1 MASEEESSRKKRG
14 AENQLTQHNWEA
26 DDDPIDPQVSVC
38 PCRPLAGLCAV
49 RGGEEV
55 VQARFCRRQA
65 RIGVVMWSDLH
76 SKRGPSR
83 RQRRTS
89 SRSEESSRREE
100 AAQVTAPGGISSCV
114 GVFRSCW
121 GAVVWA
127 GGWCVGRSL
136 GALQASLFLAVWTCV
151 AHSAGGAVWT
161 TRPHCKKEVCKY
173 LLFVREGA
181 LLTARKK
188 HAYAAVSECGGQM

>member
-121 GAVVWA
+121 GPVVWA

-136 GALQASLFLAVWTCV
+136 GALQASLFLAVWTHV
-151 AHSAGGAVWT
+151 SL
-161 TRPHCKKEVCKY
+161 TRRAAQCGPRDH
-173 LLFVREGA
+173 
-181 LLTARKK
+181 TARKRL
-188 HAYAAVSECGGQM
+188 AIICCSYAKVLC